1 MKVFL
6 DTNVVLDGI
15 LPGRTYEKDS
25 VTLMKMGVPDN
36 IWFRIAS
43 ISLQT
48 IVYCTRK
55 HLTREEILRRLTH
68 INSNWQVLSVGFG
81 ETWSALHSPCP
92 DFEDAMQIA
101 AAELESDVIVTG
113 DKKHFAPYTCLPVF
127 TPAEFLEELRRH
139 SA

>member
-6 DTNVVLDGI
+6 DTNVVLDSL
-15 LPGRTYEKDS
+15 LPNRVYREASFALT
-25 VTLMKMGVPDN
+25 KMGPDN
-36 IWFRIAS
+36 DIWFRIAS
-43 ISLQT
+43 ISIPH
-48 IVYCTRK
+48 IVYCARK
-55 HLTREEILRRLTH
+55 YVSKEIILDRVKR

-81 ETWSALHSPCP
+81 EIWSALHSPCP